1 MPDGNHLAAI
11 DTLLA
16 ILVTFF
22 AAGRVGQLRAKYGI
36 EAPACVGNPS
46 FERAFR
52 MHLNTV
58 ENLVLFIPLLWLAAF
73 FFGGQLPFWVGLIWV
88 VSRVIYMVGYAQDN
102 TQYRGPGALLGVIAL
117 VGLMILA
124 VLGMVGIQA

>member
-16 ILVTFF
+16 ILVAFV

-36 EAPACVGNPS
+36 QAPACAGHPD

-52 MHLNTV
+52 MHANTV
-58 ENLVLFIPLLWLAAF
+58 ENLVLFIPLLWLAAL
-73 FFGGQLPFWVGLIWV
+73 FFGGQVPFWVGLVWV
-88 VSRVIYMVGYAQDN
+88 VSRVIYMVGYAQEN
-102 TQYRGPGALLGVIAL
+102 TQKRGPGALLGVIAL
-117 VGLMILA
+117 VGLAVLA

>member
-22 AAGRVGQLRAKYGI
+22 AAGRVGQMRAKYGI
-36 EAPACVGNPS
+36 QAPTCVGDPN

-52 MHLNTV
+52 MHMNTV
-58 ENLVLFIPLLWLAAF
+58 ENLVLFIPLLWVSAF
-73 FFGGQLPFWVGLIWV
+73 FFGGQLPFWVGLVWIA
-88 VSRVIYMVGYAQDN
+88 SRVIYMIGYAQEN
-102 TQYRGPGALLGVIAL
+102 AQKRGPGALLGMISL
-117 VGLMILA
+117 VGLMILG
-124 VLGMVGIQA
+124 VLGMV